1 MAISRGD
8 LSGTKNGSNTSFTF
22 PVTPIANSELII
34 FNTSALKI
42 VDQTEW
48 DASSATQK
56 LVRALVVG
64 TAVTLGVAPAATDD
78 LWYECDT

>member
-1 MAISRGD
+1 MAISRGN
-8 LSGTKNGSNTSFTF
+8 LTGTKNGSNVAFTF
-22 PVTPIANSELII
+22 PVTPVAGSELII
-34 FNTSALKI
+34 FNTAALKI

-64 TAVTLGVAPAATDD
+64 TAVTLGLAPESTDD
-78 LWYECDT
+78 LWYECDV